1 MSYQYHLGSK
11 KKSLLSLKTRNH
23 YCTHR
28 SSSHRPRFKAF
39 ITNLS
44 LPMLNTLASPTPA
57 PHVVNILH
65 LTGVNIRYTFAYFS
79 RLDID
84 RPSRTVVF
92 DMSCMSIKLTPSSFF
107 FFFSLN

>member
-65 LTGVNIRYTFAYFS
+65 LTGVNIKIYLCIFLKVRH
-79 RLDID
+79 R
-84 RPSRTVVF
+84 
-92 DMSCMSIKLTPSSFF
+92 
-107 FFFSLN
+107 